1 MIQVKRIVADIRGP
15 GQSENEAE
23 YMVNEE
29 LMNLQQAKNGGINI
43 DIEIRDIHEITKT
56 SGAQVF
62 LVIYNDKS
70 LDLSKPNA

>member
-23 YMVNEE
+23 YTVNEE
-29 LMNLQQAKNGGINI
+29 LMRLQQAKDGKLNK
-43 DIEIRDIHEITKT
+43 DIEIRDIHEVTKT

-70 LDLSKPNA
+70 LDLSAPNT